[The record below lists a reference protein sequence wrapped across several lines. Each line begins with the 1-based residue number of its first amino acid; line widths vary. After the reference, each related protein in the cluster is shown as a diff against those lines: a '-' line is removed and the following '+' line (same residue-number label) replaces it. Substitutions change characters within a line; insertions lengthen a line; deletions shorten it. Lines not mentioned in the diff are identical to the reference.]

1 MVMGIGLEIYDEKG
15 RLIISEDTIIP
26 RYLGNFNLP
35 LGKTGSLNVPT
46 ITLGGRILCHFS
58 IRWRFIMGNYFGVT
72 MPNYQKYEV
81 NGSTINYSVDYPIY
95 KWENNGAG
103 RGGTRLYDSFTHHVT
118 VWAI

>member
-1 MVMGIGLEIYDEKG
+1 MGLEIYDEKG
-15 RLIISEDTIIP
+15 RLIIGEDTIIP
-26 RYLGNFNLP
+26 RYLGNFNLQ
-35 LGKTGSLNVPT
+35 LGKAGSLNVPT

-58 IRWRFIMGNYFGVT
+58 IRWRFIMGNYFGVST
-72 MPNYQKYEV
+72 PNYQKYEV

-103 RGGTRLYDSFTHHVT
+103 TGGTRFYDSFTHHVT